1 MTARLEFQAQNQLL
15 AALSASDY
23 GLLRPHLKEIRL
35 ERGDVL
41 QDHSERIQY
50 VYFPLSGIV
59 SLLVVMRDGKAVEI
73 AALGRDGVLGAHY
86 GFGIQQAESRAVV
99 QIPGSA
105 ARIAAP
111 QFQKAVRESERMR
124 DLIVRYRELR
134 LAQIQQSAACNA
146 VHEAEARLSRWLLHV
161 SDITGSGVMP
171 LTQEFLS
178 QMLGVRRTTVTA
190 IARELQQTGIIRY
203 TRGRIEL
210 SDREKLKKFA
220 CECYE
225 VLRRQPAQILFRQK
239 R

>member
-1 MTARLEFQAQNQLL
+1 LTARLEFQTQNHLL
-15 AALSASDY
+15 TALSGSDY
-23 GLLRPHLKEIRL
+23 GILRPHLKETRL

-41 QDHSERIQY
+41 QDPGTRIQY
-50 VYFPLSGIV
+50 VYFPLSGII
-59 SLLVVMRDGKAVEI
+59 SLLSVMRDGKAVET
-73 AALGRDGVLGAHY
+73 AAVGRDGALGAHC
-86 GFGIQQAESRAVV
+86 GFGILQAQSRAIV
-99 QIPGSA
+99 QIPGAA

-124 DLIVRYRELR
+124 DLVIRYRELR

-146 VHEAEARLSRWLLHV
+146 VHEAEARLARWLLHV
-161 SDITGSGVMP
+161 SDITGNDTMP

-190 IARELQQTGIIRY
+190 IARGLQHTGVIRY

-210 SDREKLKKFA
+210 SDREKLKKRA

-225 VLRRQPAQILFRQK
+225 VLRRLPAQILSRQK